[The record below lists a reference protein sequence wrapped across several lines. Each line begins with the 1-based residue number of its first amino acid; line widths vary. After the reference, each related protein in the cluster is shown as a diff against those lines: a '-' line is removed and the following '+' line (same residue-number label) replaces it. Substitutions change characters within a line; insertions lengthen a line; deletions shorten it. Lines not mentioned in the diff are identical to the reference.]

1 MGLMRAI
8 GSWVFTATRNKIKTK
23 LWPWLAKSTKTNT
36 IKALKYSTL
45 IFTGYQGYIYTDANI
60 GGITLV
66 HGPSMQP
73 TLNTFVT
80 EDSWSF
86 NPSNLK
92 TGVVDTPRK
101 DIVYYE
107 REFVLGRGD
116 IVIFRDPK
124 SGRWMI
130 KRVIG
135 LSGDTVTPLTFNN
148 KLGQPI
154 TLGEGQV
161 WVESDKAG
169 FGYRDSSLFGPLD
182 QHLIEAKVTFILGN
196 FSRIYWKTVEP
207 VLPVHAEGR
216 VKVSS

>member
-1 MGLMRAI
+1 
-8 GSWVFTATRNKIKTK
+8 
-23 LWPWLAKSTKTNT
+23 
-36 IKALKYSTL
+36 
-45 IFTGYQGYIYTDANI
+45 
-60 GGITLV
+60 
-66 HGPSMQP
+66 
-73 TLNTFVT
+73 
-80 EDSWSF
+80 
-86 NPSNLK
+86 
-92 TGVVDTPRK
+92 
-101 DIVYYE
+101 
-107 REFVLGRGD
+107 
-116 IVIFRDPK
+116 
-124 SGRWMI
+124 MI

-196 FSRIYWKTVEP
+196 FSHIYWKTVEP